1 MSAHLQM
8 EIEAGRESISYLKE
22 IIITTEKEFW
32 KRTLMRRGFD
42 LLSLQLDNAEKY
54 DDSVGVK
61 LILEEIAEIREEL
74 I

>member
-1 MSAHLQM
+1 MSAHLHM